1 MSNNGGAGM
10 PNEYTP
16 DKWELIE
23 IVSEEGETLYKIL
36 SSWYGGYGGSDS
48 WRFSSG
54 ITKVVEHNKHYEVH
68 NDSGSVYICHKG
80 SKGMS
85 AYTGIVFT
93 NLKKQL
99 EAKKLGTLKIVNRI
113 KLNQFK
119 QGEVNE

>member
-1 MSNNGGAGM
+1 LSNNGGAGM
-10 PNEYTP
+10 SNEYTP

-68 NDSGSVYICHKG
+68 NDSGSVYICYKG

-119 QGEVNE
+119 QGEANE

>member
-1 MSNNGGAGM
+1 MRGQSLFFLTR
-10 PNEYTP
+10 PPPPEK
-16 DKWELIE
+16 KWSTKKNL
-23 IVSEEGETLYKIL
+23 
-36 SSWYGGYGGSDS
+36 WYGGYGGSDS

-54 ITKVVEHNKHYEVH
+54 ITEVVEHNKHYEVH

-85 AYTGIVFT
+85 AYTGVVFT

-99 EAKKLGTLKIVNRI
+99 EAKKLGKLKIVNRI

>member
-1 MSNNGGAGM
+1 MS
-10 PNEYTP
+10 NEYTP

-54 ITKVVEHNKHYEVH
+54 ITEVVEHNKHYEVH

-85 AYTGIVFT
+85 AYTGVVFT

-99 EAKKLGTLKIVNRI
+99 EAKKLGKLKIVNRI

-119 QGEVNE
+119 KGEVNE

>member
-1 MSNNGGAGM
+1 MS
-10 PNEYTP
+10 NEYTP

-23 IVSEEGETLYKIL
+23 IVSEEGGTLYKIL